1 MAFPTLYP
9 FGQAD
14 FNESRLRKVD
24 LKDYARHMMCYQDG
38 RFGRHPRWRFLIF
51 NMLLRQRASKTATFL
66 VSKSSGLKD
75 LSREELTE
83 ALQADNSLLRHIVRS
98 GAAIPGTRPYWRKQG
113 YHLHTYARFLSD
125 ISPVFVTLSCAD
137 MQWDDLQR
145 HQPRYTEYSNSS
157 DAIRLKIVWDNV
169 QNYPHVIAHYPE
181 IRLQAFMRLVVKP
194 LLGYTDYW
202 HRYEWQARG
211 SGHIHCLLW
220 VIRSPKMDQSTSDL
234 RDIFASFWGEYITA
248 WNPNPE
254 RLPDR
259 RNPASIPPND
269 IVNTADQFAS
279 LANRLQMHPIC
290 SAPYCLRR
298 RKGAEQLTCR
308 FHYPRAL
315 TDVPIVTKAINNQS
329 WLFSPA
335 RNQPN
340 LNQCTPVI
348 TMGWMA
354 NTDIQPSTSLHAVLN
369 YLGKYVSKAE
379 KASTSYIELQA
390 QILPYINSRSPLL
403 SFASKLLNKLIAERD
418 WSGQEVS
425 HILLGLPLQEGSRSV
440 INLDC
445 RPEIQNDLIAVDGD
459 DLTAQKSPL
468 QRYIGR
474 PNV

>member
-1 MAFPTLYP
+1 
-9 FGQAD
+9 
-14 FNESRLRKVD
+14 
-24 LKDYARHMMCYQDG
+24 
-38 RFGRHPRWRFLIF
+38 
-51 NMLLRQRASKTATFL
+51 
-66 VSKSSGLKD
+66 
-75 LSREELTE
+75 
-83 ALQADNSLLRHIVRS
+83 
-98 GAAIPGTRPYWRKQG
+98 
-113 YHLHTYARFLSD
+113 
-125 ISPVFVTLSCAD
+125 
-137 MQWDDLQR
+137 
-145 HQPRYTEYSNSS
+145 
-157 DAIRLKIVWDNV
+157 
-169 QNYPHVIAHYPE
+169 
-181 IRLQAFMRLVVKP
+181 
-194 LLGYTDYW
+194 
-202 HRYEWQARG
+202 
-211 SGHIHCLLW
+211 
-220 VIRSPKMDQSTSDL
+220 MDQSTSDL